1 MKLRKIIALICLW
14 SLFATLVFPGLTANA
29 EVDGFVDE
37 MNNFTRVLQRSNIRI
52 ETADQSYFGNDASR
66 MVRNTT
72 ATGYMLYKTEMPI
85 NTFTAYSY
93 SFIGSGMPLV
103 GHRFYASAD
112 GSAFTEVNP
121 SIFSSGAP
129 VSNWQLVI
137 YEDAQVPSDTR
148 YLKIEFIGDAKAWT
162 PQLSKLVINQNV
174 SSVMADPPNGLIGD
188 QPLTVALSSATPGA
202 AVFYKLNDDIEYS
215 PYTEP
220 LSLTGFTTLDT
231 YASKEGFVTSPVKTY
246 KYYAEEDIL
255 IDRYGQVKTADFPTK
270 VLSDA
275 ELRADVAKD
284 QDYYGSLEA
293 PSDFD
298 ELGGLKGSKEALQLE
313 ATGFFNIQ
321 QANGKPILV
330 SPSGAAYFS
339 LGMNGIT
346 NNETFTLLKGQ
357 ETKFEWV
364 PPYNSEYQNAFQ
376 GSQDVF
382 SFYMANKYKK
392 TGSFPTS
399 EAFFAEAVERL
410 RKWGFNSAGAWGSGA
425 LSAQNGMPYT
435 LVLPLNSMSKPSEI
449 KIFDIF
455 ADDAEA
461 KIDAAFS
468 ASLPA
473 LKDDPLLIGYFVDNE
488 YHYEKFFTAVP
499 KLKASQTGIKKRLVQ
514 MLQERYVDIAAFNA
528 NWETGYTSFAD
539 LNEASL
545 YIDTAAAGKDI
556 EDFFHVYLDTYYST
570 VKRLFAK
577 YDTNHLLLG
586 DRWLTLPMMNTKIRG
601 ILAEEAGKY
610 MDVISINHYAP
621 NLDVT
626 MLDEIYT
633 KSGGK
638 PIMLSE
644 WSYGTAEQGLNPIV
658 AGAAANEQERA
669 WRYRNY
675 VEQAA
680 ALGYIV
686 GTHWFDYVDQAAT
699 GRWFEGLT
707 GERYNTG
714 LINVADRPYKIFL
727 DGVMQTH
734 HDIYDVMLGKKES
747 FNHDFGEE
755 PPGSG
760 TGKNQIINIPYTSEP
775 IPLDGEINGFPAGS
789 EGKATLTVENRV
801 GGSGGD
807 SITADYAFAWDEQ
820 HLYVTAQINEPT
832 PMMNNNPNTNVWKGD
847 GVEMFFGPSEL
858 MMAGPLLYDDR
869 QIIISAGP
877 GIEDQTNFWLW
888 FNTGRQSPIQMIVE
902 ATEDGGSYILEAALP
917 WDSVRMQPEIGREFL
932 FDFGF
937 NESEDGITRKR
948 QYEWNGTNRNN
959 LDRGLWGNAKLIEA
973 VAVDHTD
980 PVVTVTGVEHGGEYT
995 DQAMPEVSVDDP
1007 ESGVKH
1013 ISIKLNGVDW
1023 ASGTAI
1029 TQPGAYVLTVEA
1041 EDNASNQTLQ
1051 EIHFAIYASTKLA
1064 ASQANG
1070 VYSDQ
1075 AKLEATLTDR
1085 NGIPI
1090 SGETVSFLV
1099 NGQSAGDAV
1108 TDEQGTADLMYS
1120 VQQGA
1125 GTYTVDAG
1133 YAQSESRYLRGSA
1146 SSSSLIVSPETAS
1159 IAYQGDRLESA
1170 GQPICLAA
1178 QVSEPFDG
1186 YQGNLSGLRVTF
1198 AVYAIEPDGSKTP
1211 VVLPPNAAEALTD
1224 AAGLASSM
1232 TTLPAG
1238 LYEVSAVLSGNPYFI
1253 SASSSSNIVVTGPA
1267 PQRLIVKGDVE
1278 LPSGFGPGAIWK
1290 VKLYWDVEFKN
1301 GLLKY
1306 WTLKANSTSQKIDVQ
1321 SSWVVTAGGKAYIQG
1336 LLKINGELY
1345 TIRLMT
1351 QETVT
1356 NNGRVS
1362 IQLWKG
1368 QADGPAPDFE
1378 LLNAVFKGTINI
1390 E

>member
-1 MKLRKIIALICLW
+1 MKLRKIITLICLW
-14 SLFATLVFPGLTANA
+14 SLFVTLVIPGLTANA
-29 EVDGFVDE
+29 EENGFVDE
-37 MNNFTRVLQRSNIRI
+37 MNNFTNVFQRSNIRI

-72 ATGYMLYKTEMPI
+72 ATGFMLYKTSMPI

-93 SFIGSGMPLV
+93 SFIGGGMPMV

-112 GSAFTEVNP
+112 GSTFTEVNP
-121 SIFSSGAP
+121 SVFSSGAP

-137 YEDAQVPSDTR
+137 YEAAEMPSDTR
-148 YLKIEFIGDAKAWT
+148 YLKIEFTGADKAWT

-188 QPLTVALSSATPGA
+188 QPLTVAMSSGTPGA
-202 AVFYKLNDDIEYS
+202 SVFYKLNDDTDYK
-215 PYTEP
+215 PYTGP
-220 LSLTGFTTLDT
+220 LSLSGFTTLDT
-231 YASKEGFVTSPVKTY
+231 YASKEGYVTSPVKTY
-246 KYYAEEDIL
+246 KYYAKADML

-270 VLSDA
+270 VINDA
-275 ELRADVAKD
+275 ELQADVAKD
-284 QDYYGSLEA
+284 QEYYGSLGV

-298 ELGGLKGSKEALQLE
+298 ELGGLKGSKEELQLE

-321 QANGKPILV
+321 EASGKPILV
-330 SPSGAAYFS
+330 SPSGSAYFS

-364 PPYNSEYQNAFQ
+364 PPYDSEYNDAFQ

-392 TGSFPTS
+392 KGSIPTNT
-399 EAFFAEAVERL
+399 ELFAEAVDRL
-410 RKWGFNSAGAWGSGA
+410 KKWGFNSAGAWGSGT
-425 LSAQNGMPYT
+425 LSAQNGLPYT
-435 LVLPLNSMSKPSEI
+435 LVLPLNGMSKPSEI

-461 KIDAAFS
+461 KIDDAFFKT
-468 ASLPA
+468 LPA

-499 KLKASQTGIKKRLVQ
+499 KLKASKTGIKKRLVQ
-514 MLQERYVDIAAFNA
+514 MLQEKYVDIAAFNA
-528 NWETGYTSFAD
+528 NWSTNYASFTD
-539 LNEASL
+539 LNEAAL
-545 YIDTAAAGKDI
+545 YIDTAEADKDI
-556 EDFFHVYLDTYYST
+556 ESFFRLYLNTYYST

-577 YDTNHLLLG
+577 YDSNHLLLG
-586 DRWLTLPMMNTKIRG
+586 DRWLTLPMQNTKVRG

-610 MDVISINHYAP
+610 MDVISINHYAH

-626 MLDEIYT
+626 MLNEIYT

-638 PIMLSE
+638 PILLSE

-658 AGAAANEQERA
+658 VGAAVNEQERA

-675 VEQAA
+675 VEGAA
-680 ALGYIV
+680 SLGYVV

-714 LINVADRPYKIFL
+714 LINVADRPYKTFL
-727 DGVMQTH
+727 EGVMQTH
-734 HDIYDVMLGKKES
+734 HDIYDVMLGNKEP
-747 FNHDFGEE
+747 FNHDFGDT
-755 PPGSG
+755 PVG
-760 TGKNQIINIPYTSEP
+760 TGKNQIINIPYTSAP
-775 IPLDGEINGFPAGS
+775 IPLDGEMNGFPAGS
-789 EGKATLTVENRV
+789 EGKATLTVENRA

-820 HLYVTAQINEPT
+820 HLYVTAHIKEPT
-832 PMMNNNPNTNVWKGD
+832 PMMNNNPNSNVWKGD
-847 GVEMFFGPSEL
+847 GVEMFFGPSEPEL
-858 MMAGPLLYDDR
+858 AGLLLYDDR
-869 QIIISAGP
+869 QIIISAGAGP
-877 GIEDQTNFWLW
+877 EDQPNFWLW
-888 FNTGRQSPIQMIVE
+888 FNTGRQSSIEMIKKLS
-902 ATEDGGSYILEAALP
+902 ADGQGYVLEAAIP
-917 WDSVRMQPEIGREFL
+917 WESVMMQPESGREFL

-948 QYEWNGTNRNN
+948 QYEWNGTSRNN

-1051 EIHFAIYASTKLA
+1051 EIHFTIYASTKLA
-1064 ASQANG
+1064 AAQANG

-1099 NGQSAGDAV
+1099 NGQSAGTAV
-1108 TDEQGTADLMYS
+1108 TNEQGTAELTYS

-1125 GTYTVDAG
+1125 GTYTVDAK

-1146 SSSSLIVSPETAS
+1146 SSSSLMVSREAS
-1159 IAYQGDRLESA
+1159 SISYQGSLLGTTCE
-1170 GQPICLAA
+1170 PISLAA
-1178 QVSEPFDG
+1178 QVSEPSDG
-1186 YQGNLSGLRVTF
+1186 SQGTLSGLPVTF
-1198 AVYAIEPDGSKTP
+1198 AVYAVEPDGSKTP
-1211 VVLPPNAAEALTD
+1211 VVLPPNEAEALTD

-1232 TTLPAG
+1232 TALPAG
-1238 LYEVSAVLSGNPYFI
+1238 LYEVSAVLSDNPNFM
-1253 SASSSSNIVVTGPA
+1253 SASAKTNIAVTGIIS
-1267 PQRLIVKGDVE
+1267 QELKVKGYVE
-1278 LPSGFGPGAIWK
+1278 LPSGFGSDAIWK
-1290 VKLYWDVEFKN
+1290 EKLYWDVYFKD

-1306 WTLKANSTSQKIDVQ
+1306 WTLKANNTSQKIDVK
-1321 SSWVVTAGGKAYIQG
+1321 SDWIVTESGNAYIQG
-1336 LLKINGELY
+1336 LLQINRELY

-1351 QETVT
+1351 QETGA

>member
-14 SLFATLVFPGLTANA
+14 SLFATLVFPVFTVHA
-29 EVDGFVDE
+29 EENGFVDE
-37 MNNFTRVLQRSNIRI
+37 MSNFTRVLQRSNIRI
-52 ETADQSYFGNDASR
+52 ETADPSYFGNDASR

-72 ATGYMLYKTEMPI
+72 ATGYMLYKTAMPI

-93 SFIGSGMPLV
+93 SFIGGGMPMV

-112 GSAFTEVNP
+112 GLTFTEVNP
-121 SIFSSGAP
+121 SVFSSGAP

-137 YEDAQVPSDTR
+137 YEDAQVPSDTH
-148 YLKIEFIGDAKAWT
+148 YLKIEFIGDTKAWT

-174 SSVMADPPNGLIGD
+174 SSVIADPPNGLIGD

-202 AVFYKLNDDIEYS
+202 SVFYKLNDDTGYK

-231 YASKEGFVTSPVKTY
+231 YASKEGLVASPVKTY
-246 KYYAEEDIL
+246 KYYAEADML
-255 IDRYGQVKTADFPTK
+255 IDRYGQVKTADFSTK
-270 VLSDA
+270 VINDA
-275 ELRADVAKD
+275 QLQADVTMD
-284 QDYYGSLEA
+284 QDYYGSLQA

-298 ELGGLKGSKEALQLE
+298 ELGGLKGSKEELQLE
-313 ATGFFNIQ
+313 AKGFFNIQ

-364 PPYNSEYQNAFQ
+364 PPYDSEYRGAFQ
-376 GSQDVF
+376 GSPDVF

-392 TGSFPTS
+392 TGAIPTNA
-399 EAFFAEAVERL
+399 EFFAEAVDRL

-425 LSAQNGMPYT
+425 LSAQNGLPYT

-455 ADDAEA
+455 AADAEA

-499 KLKASQTGIKKRLVQ
+499 KLKASTTGIKKRLVQ
-514 MLQERYVDIAAFNA
+514 MLQEKYVDIAAFNA
-528 NWETGYTSFAD
+528 NWSTNYTSFTD
-539 LNEASL
+539 LNEAAL
-545 YIDTAAAGKDI
+545 YIDTAEADKDI
-556 EDFFHVYLDTYYST
+556 ENFFRLYLNTYYST

-577 YDTNHLLLG
+577 YDSNHLLLG
-586 DRWLTLPMMNTKIRG
+586 DRWLTVPMQNTKVRG

-734 HDIYDVMLGKKES
+734 HDIYDVMLGKKEP

-807 SITADYAFAWDEQ
+807 GITADYAFAWDEQ

-847 GVEMFFGPSEL
+847 GVELFFGPSEL

-869 QIIISAGP
+869 QLIISAGP

-902 ATEDGGSYILEAALP
+902 ATEDGGGYILEAALP

-973 VAVDHTD
+973 VDQAG
-980 PVVTVTGVEHGGEYT
+980 PVVTVTGVAHGGEYT
-995 DQAMPEVSVDDP
+995 DQAIPVVSIGDP
-1007 ESGVKH
+1007 DSGVKH
-1013 ISIKLNGVDW
+1013 SSIKLNGVDW
-1023 ASGTAI
+1023 VSGTAI
-1029 TQPGAYVLTVEA
+1029 TQSGAYMLTVEA
-1041 EDNASNQTLQ
+1041 EDNASNQTLKQ
-1051 EIHFAIYASTKLA
+1051 IPFTIYASTMLA
-1064 ASQANG
+1064 AAQANG

-1090 SGETVSFLV
+1090 SGETVEFLV
-1099 NGQSAGDAV
+1099 NSQSTGTAV
-1108 TDEQGTADLMYS
+1108 TNGEGTAELTYP
-1120 VQQGA
+1120 VQLGE
-1125 GTYTVDAG
+1125 GTYTVDAQ
-1133 YAQSESRYLRGSA
+1133 YLQSESSYLRGSV
-1146 SSSSLIVSPETAS
+1146 SSSSLIVSHETSALT
-1159 IAYQGDRLESA
+1159 YQGDRLRST
-1170 GQPICLAA
+1170 GQPITLAA
-1178 QVSEPFDG
+1178 KVSEPSDG
-1186 YQGNLSGLRVTF
+1186 NQGTLGGLLVTF
-1198 AVYAIEPDGSKTP
+1198 AVNAIEPDGSKTP
-1211 VVLPPNAAEALTD
+1211 VVLPPNEASALTD
-1224 AAGLASSM
+1224 AAGLASTM

-1238 LYEVSAVLSGNPYFI
+1238 LYEVSAVLSSNPYYV
-1253 SASSSSNIVVTGPA
+1253 SAKSTSNLAVTGTA
-1267 PQRLIVKGDVE
+1267 SKELKVKGYVE
-1278 LPSGFGPGAIWK
+1278 LPSGYGPDGSWK
-1290 VKLYWDVEFKN
+1290 EKLYFDVEFKA
-1301 GLLKY
+1301 GIQKL
-1306 WTLKANSTSQKIDVQ
+1306 WTLKANSISQKINVQ
-1321 SSWVVTAGGKAYIQG
+1321 SSWTVTANGKAYMQG
-1336 LLKINGELY
+1336 LMQINGVAY
-1345 TIRLMT
+1345 TIRIMT
-1351 QETVT
+1351 QEAGE
-1356 NNGRVS
+1356 NNGRIS
-1362 IQLWKG
+1362 IQIWKG
-1368 QADGPAPDFE
+1368 QADGPVPDFE
-1378 LLNAVFKGTINI
+1378 LLHIDFIGYIKIL
-1390 E
+1390 

>member
-1 MKLRKIIALICLW
+1 MKLRKFVTLICLW
-14 SLFATLVFPGLTANA
+14 SLFASLLFTGSTANA
-29 EVDGFVDE
+29 EENGFVDE
-37 MNNFTRVLQRSNIRI
+37 MNNFSYVLQRSNIRI

-129 VSNWQLVI
+129 VSNWQLVV

-174 SSVMADPPNGLIGD
+174 SSVIADPPNGLIGD

-202 AVFYKLNDDIEYS
+202 AVFYKLNGDAEYR

-220 LSLTGFTTLDT
+220 LSLTEFTTLDT
-231 YASKEGFVTSPVKTY
+231 YASMEGLVTSPVKTY
-246 KYYAEEDIL
+246 KYYAEADIL

-284 QDYYGSLEA
+284 QDYYGSLQA

-298 ELGGLKGSKEALQLE
+298 ELGGLIGSKEALQLE

-357 ETKFEWV
+357 ETKFEWI
-364 PPYNSEYQNAFQ
+364 PTYNSEYQNAFQ

-399 EAFFAEAVERL
+399 DAFFAEAVERL

-425 LSAQNGMPYT
+425 LSAKNGLPYT
-435 LVLPLNSMSKPSEI
+435 LVLPLNGMSKPSEI

-461 KIDAAFS
+461 KIDAAFA

-499 KLKASQTGIKKRLVQ
+499 KLKASNTGIKKRLVQ

-528 NWETGYTSFAD
+528 SWETGYTSFAD
-539 LNEASL
+539 LNEAAL

-556 EDFFHVYLDTYYST
+556 EDFFHLYLDTYYST

-621 NLDVT
+621 NLDVA
-626 MLDEIYT
+626 MLNEIYT

-680 ALGYIV
+680 SLGYIV

-734 HDIYDVMLGKKES
+734 HDIYDVMLGEKVP
-747 FNHDFGEE
+747 FNHDFGDE
-755 PPGSG
+755 PPGGG
-760 TGKNQIINIPYTSEP
+760 TGKDQIINIPYTAVP
-775 IPLDGEINGFPAGS
+775 IPLDGEMNGFSTGS

-807 SITADYAFAWDEQ
+807 DITADYAFAWDEQ
-820 HLYVTAQINEPT
+820 HLYVTAHIKEPT
-832 PMMNNNPNTNVWKGD
+832 PMMNNNPNSNVWKGD
-847 GVEMFFGPSEL
+847 GVELFFGPSEL
-858 MMAGPLLYDDR
+858 EMIGPLLYDDR
-869 QIIISAGP
+869 QIIVSAGP
-877 GIEDQTNFWLW
+877 GAGEEPNFWLW
-888 FNTGRQSPIQMIVE
+888 FNTGRQRPIQMFRK
-902 ATEDGGSYILEAALP
+902 AAADGQGYILEAAIP
-917 WDSVRMQPEIGREFL
+917 WEAVRLQPESGREFL

-959 LDRGLWGNAKLIEA
+959 LDRGLWGNAKLVEA
-973 VAVDHTD
+973 GASDGAG
-980 PVVTVTGVEHGGEYT
+980 PVVAVTGVEHGGEYT
-995 DQAMPEVSVDDP
+995 DQAIPAVAVNDS
-1007 ESGVKH
+1007 ESGVKFT
-1013 ISIKLNGVDW
+1013 SIKLNGVDW

-1029 TQPGAYVLTVEA
+1029 THPGVYVLTVEA

-1051 EIHFAIYASTKLA
+1051 HITFTIYASTSLA
-1064 ASQANG
+1064 AAQANG
-1070 VYSDQ
+1070 VYSDPV
-1075 AKLEATLTDR
+1075 KLEATLADR
-1085 NGIPI
+1085 EGNPI
-1090 SGETVSFLV
+1090 AAETVSFLV
-1099 NGQSAGDAV
+1099 NGQSAGTAV
-1108 TDEQGTADLMYS
+1108 TDEQGTAKLMYP
-1120 VQQGA
+1120 VLKGA
-1125 GTYTVDAG
+1125 GTYTVDAE
-1133 YAQSESRYLRGSA
+1133 YAQSESLYLRGSA
-1146 SSSSLIVSPETAS
+1146 SSSSLTVSPEAS
-1159 IAYQGDRLESA
+1159 AIAYQGNRLGST
-1170 GQPICLAA
+1170 GQPITLAA
-1178 QVSEPFDG
+1178 QVTEPSDG
-1186 YQGNLSGLRVTF
+1186 SQGTLGGLPVTF
-1198 AVYAIEPDGSKTP
+1198 SVYAIEPDGSKTP
-1211 VVLPPNAAEALTD
+1211 VVLPPNEASTLTD
-1224 AAGLASSM
+1224 AAGLASTM
-1232 TTLPAG
+1232 TALPAG
-1238 LYEVSAVLSGNPYFI
+1238 LYEVSAVLSYNPYFI
-1253 SASSSSNIVVTGPA
+1253 SASSSAQMVVTGPA
-1267 PQRLIVKGDVE
+1267 ARQLTVKGYAE
-1278 LPSGFGPGAIWK
+1278 IPSGIWPVEIWK
-1290 VKLYWDVEFKN
+1290 DEKLYVDVEFKD
-1301 GLLKY
+1301 GLQKH
-1306 WTLKANSTSQKIDVQ
+1306 WTMKAKSIKFGVQ
-1321 SSWVVTAGGKAYIQG
+1321 SDWIVTANGKAYMQG
-1336 LLKINGELY
+1336 QLQVNGEAY

-1351 QETVT
+1351 QETEAY
-1356 NNGRVS
+1356 NGRIS

-1368 QADGPAPDFE
+1368 QADGFVPDFE
-1378 LLNAVFKGTINI
+1378 LLDTDFVGYIITK
-1390 E
+1390 

>member
-14 SLFATLVFPGLTANA
+14 SLFATLVIPGLSANA
-29 EVDGFVDE
+29 EENGFVDE
-37 MNNFTRVLQRSNIRI
+37 MNNFTLVYQRSNIRI
-52 ETADQSYFGNDASR
+52 ETVDPSYFGNDPSR

-72 ATGYMLYKTEMPI
+72 ATGYMIYKTTMPI

-93 SFIGSGMPLV
+93 SFIGGGMPMV

-112 GSAFTEVNP
+112 GLTFTEVNP
-121 SIFSSGAP
+121 LVFSSGAP

-137 YEDAQVPSDTR
+137 YEDAQVPSDTH
-148 YLKIEFIGDAKAWT
+148 YLKIEFTGGAKSWT

-174 SSVMADPPNGLIGD
+174 SSVIADPPNGVIGD

-202 AVFYKLNDDIEYS
+202 SVFYKLNDDTGYK
-215 PYTEP
+215 PYTGP
-220 LSLTGFTTLDT
+220 LSLSGFTTLDT
-231 YASKEGFVTSPVKTY
+231 YASKEGLVASPVRTY
-246 KYYAEEDIL
+246 KYYAEADIL
-255 IDRYGQVKTADFPTK
+255 IDRYGQVKTADFSTK
-270 VLSDA
+270 VINDA
-275 ELRADVAKD
+275 QLQADVAMD
-284 QDYYGSLEA
+284 QDYYGSLQA

-298 ELGGLKGSKEALQLE
+298 ELGGLKGSKEELQLE
-313 ATGFFNIQ
+313 AKGFFNIQ

-364 PPYNSEYQNAFQ
+364 PPYDSEYRDAFQ
-376 GSQDVF
+376 GSPDVF

-392 TGSFPTS
+392 TGAIPTNA
-399 EAFFAEAVERL
+399 EFFAEAVYRL

-425 LSAQNGMPYT
+425 LSAQNGLPYT

-455 ADDAEA
+455 AADAEA
-461 KIDAAFS
+461 RIDDAFS
-468 ASLPA
+468 KTLPS

-499 KLKASQTGIKKRLVQ
+499 KLKASNTGIKKRLVQ
-514 MLQERYVDIAAFNA
+514 MLQEKYVDIAAFNA
-528 NWETGYTSFAD
+528 SWSTNYASFTD
-539 LNEASL
+539 LNEAAL
-545 YIDTAAAGKDI
+545 YIDTAEADKDI
-556 EDFFHVYLDTYYST
+556 ENFFRLYLNTYYST

-577 YDTNHLLLG
+577 YDSNHLLLG
-586 DRWLTLPMMNTKIRG
+586 DRWLTLPMQNTKVRG

-626 MLDEIYT
+626 MLNEIYT

-638 PIMLSE
+638 PILLSE
-644 WSYGTAEQGLNPIV
+644 WSYGTAEQGLSPIV

-675 VEQAA
+675 VEGAA
-680 ALGYIV
+680 SLGYIV

-699 GRWFEGLT
+699 GRWFEGTT

-734 HDIYDVMLGKKES
+734 HDIYDVMLGRKEP
-747 FNHDFGEE
+747 FKHDFGEE

-789 EGKATLTVENRV
+789 EGKAALTVENRV

-807 SITADYAFAWDEQ
+807 SITADYAFAWDEE

-847 GVEMFFGPSEL
+847 GVELFFGPSEL
-858 MMAGPLLYDDR
+858 ELAGPLLYDDR

-888 FNTGRQSPIQMIVE
+888 FNTGRQSSIEMIRKF
-902 ATEDGGSYILEAALP
+902 AADGQGYVLEAAIP
-917 WDSVRMQPEIGREFL
+917 WEAVMMQPEIGREFL

-937 NESEDGITRKR
+937 NESEDGITRNR

-959 LDRGLWGNAKLIEA
+959 LDRGLWGNAKLTGA
-973 VAVDHTD
+973 SDSTD
-980 PVVTVTGVEHGGEYT
+980 PVVTVMGVMHGGKYT
-995 DQAMPEVSVDDP
+995 DQAMPVVSVADP

-1013 ISIKLNGVDW
+1013 TSILLNGVDW
-1023 ASGTAI
+1023 VSGTAI
-1029 TQPGAYVLTVEA
+1029 TEPGAYVLTVEA

-1051 EIHFAIYASTKLA
+1051 QISFTIYASTMLA
-1064 ASQANG
+1064 AAQANG

-1075 AKLEATLTDR
+1075 AKLQATLTDR
-1085 NGIPI
+1085 NDIPI
-1090 SGETVSFLV
+1090 TGETVEFLV
-1099 NGQSAGDAV
+1099 NGQLAGTAV
-1108 TDEQGTADLMYS
+1108 TNGEGTAELAYP
-1120 VQQGA
+1120 VQLGA
-1125 GTYTVDAG
+1125 GTYTVDAE
-1133 YAQSESRYLRGSA
+1133 YSQSESSYLRGSV
-1146 SSSSLIVSPETAS
+1146 SSSSLMVSHEIS
-1159 IAYQGDRLESA
+1159 VLAYQSSRLVSS
-1170 GQPICLAA
+1170 GQPISLAV
-1178 QVSEPFDG
+1178 QVSEPSDG
-1186 YQGNLSGLRVTF
+1186 SQGTLGGLPVTF
-1198 AVYAIEPDGSKTP
+1198 EVYAIEPDGSKTP
-1211 VVLPPNAAEALTD
+1211 VLLPPDEASALTD
-1224 AAGLASSM
+1224 AAGFASSM
-1232 TTLPAG
+1232 TALPAG
-1238 LYEVSAVLSGNPYFI
+1238 LYEVSADLSVNPYYL
-1253 SASSSSNIVVTGPA
+1253 SAGSITHIAVTGTA
-1267 PQRLIVKGDVE
+1267 SKELIVKGYVE
-1278 LPSGFGPGAIWK
+1278 LPCGCGAGGIWDEM
-1290 VKLYWDVEFKN
+1290 LYWDVEFKN
-1301 GLLKY
+1301 GIQKH
-1306 WTLKANSTSQKIDVQ
+1306 WTLKASSTSKKIDVR
-1321 SSWVVTAGGKAYIQG
+1321 SSWTVTANGKAYIQG
-1336 LLKINGELY
+1336 QLQINGEVY
-1345 TIRLMT
+1345 TIRMMT
-1351 QETVT
+1351 QEAGATDDHI
-1356 NNGRVS
+1356 S

-1368 QADGPAPDFE
+1368 QADVPVPDFE
-1378 LLNAVFKGTINI
+1378 LLHVDFIGSIKIM
-1390 E
+1390 